1 MGLVTLLF
9 PISVA
14 LLLLGWRTLL
24 WRPRPL
30 PGVHRSRPW
39 LIGHRG
45 AVGPERENTL
55 AAFRH
60 AFESGLDGIECD
72 VQLSRDRQ
80 LVLLHD
86 IRVEG
91 MPVRSLTLTE
101 LRGIAPQL
109 ATLASL
115 LTLAQRYPG
124 TLLNL
129 ELKSDGGRSRGLVS
143 ALAATV
149 HRSGLADRVI
159 VSSFDPRLLAQLRLR
174 APSLRA
180 GLLTAGDQPRVLRG
194 GALAGWLHVDA
205 LHPHDDQV
213 TPALLARA
221 QRRGLLVSTWTINDS
236 ARVEELAAAGLDGIM
251 ADDPAELR
259 RAAGGGSAWNRS
271 SN

>member
-1 MGLVTLLF
+1 VSLATVLF
-9 PISVA
+9 PLSVA

-24 WRPRPL
+24 WSPRSL
-30 PGVHRSRPW
+30 PGVRRPRPW

-80 LVLLHD
+80 LVLVHD
-86 IRVEG
+86 TEVDG
-91 MPVRSLTLTE
+91 VPVRSLTLNE
-101 LRGIAPQL
+101 LRGLAPQL

-115 LTLAQRYPG
+115 LTLAERYPG

-129 ELKSDGGRSRGLVS
+129 ELKSDGVRSRGL
-143 ALAATV
+143 AAGLAAAV

-159 VSSFDPRLLAQLRLR
+159 VSSFDPRLLVQLRLR
-174 APSLRA
+174 APSLRVA
-180 GLLTAGDQPRVLRG
+180 LLTATDLPRPLRG

-205 LHPHDDQV
+205 IHPQDEQV
-213 TPALLARA
+213 TPTLLARA
-221 QRRGLLVSTWTINDS
+221 RRRGLLVSSWTINDPD
-236 ARVEELAAAGLDGIM
+236 RVAELAAGGVDGIM

-259 RAAGGGSAWNRS
+259 RAAGGGTA
-271 SN
+271 